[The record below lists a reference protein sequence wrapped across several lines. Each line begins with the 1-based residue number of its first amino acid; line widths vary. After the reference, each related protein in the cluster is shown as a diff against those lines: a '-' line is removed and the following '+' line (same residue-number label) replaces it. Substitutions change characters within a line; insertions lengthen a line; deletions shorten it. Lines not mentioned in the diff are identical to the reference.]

1 MARLPLDA
9 LQAML
14 IASIQALDVEKVQA
28 CLELGGERI
37 SRLDETHVYPA
48 IWRAAH
54 QAPGQDTEG
63 RCERNETVAVI
74 LDKVCAAGLN
84 PLSDNQLALA
94 PYVVDWSNYRPP
106 WSGLEHLVEREGFRT
121 PAGGGWLHALCQNG
135 SFNLRA
141 ILRCLVARGFPA
153 IGQGGQSFWTDRDQ
167 NGLTPIELLWVD
179 GGWEDRGARAHETMK
194 PPGEVA
200 VEITAWCA
208 DCGMNP
214 FLDTPLLIDGMLG
227 VLPTQAF
234 QPATSRGM
242 LLELVALWRRNR
254 LSGYVGSKRRPDD
267 HQGRAL

>member
-63 RCERNETVAVI
+63 RCQRNEIVAVI

-94 PYVVDWSNYRPP
+94 SYVVDWSNYRPP
-106 WSGLEHLVEREGFRT
+106 WSGLT
-121 PAGGGWLHALCQNG
+121 PGGAGGLPYASRWWLASRPVPERLIQLAGHPA
-135 SFNLRA
+135 
-141 ILRCLVARGFPA
+141 VPAR
-153 IGQGGQSFWTDRDQ
+153 
-167 NGLTPIELLWVD
+167 
-179 GGWEDRGARAHETMK
+179 
-194 PPGEVA
+194 
-200 VEITAWCA
+200 
-208 DCGMNP
+208 
-214 FLDTPLLIDGMLG
+214 
-227 VLPTQAF
+227 
-234 QPATSRGM
+234 
-242 LLELVALWRRNR
+242 WRRNR
-254 LSGYVGSKRRPDD
+254 LSGYVGSKSRPDY